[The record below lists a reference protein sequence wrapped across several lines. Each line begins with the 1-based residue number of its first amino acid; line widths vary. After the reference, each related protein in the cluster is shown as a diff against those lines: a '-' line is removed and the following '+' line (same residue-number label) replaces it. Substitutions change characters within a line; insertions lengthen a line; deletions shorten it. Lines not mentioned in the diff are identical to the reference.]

1 MFIIFHNGNYVLLF
15 GHLVQKRDIRIKW
28 QNIVDHYCEMGHLGA
43 GHAQFKIMKGAGRVQ
58 SLTMG
63 YLGAGHAQ
71 FKIMNEVGPGSV
83 QQKVNFRWN
92 KISHNIY
99 KKIR

>member
-1 MFIIFHNGNYVLLF
+1 MVYFSATWCRKEISESSG
-15 GHLVQKRDIRIKW
+15 R
-28 QNIVDHYCEMGHLGA
+28 IVDHYCEMGHLGA

-92 KISHNIY
+92 KISHKIY